1 MAVDDWLCG
10 TATAPVLR
18 IYDWAGEWC
27 SLGYFGSLAEAV
39 ERIDCPQWVRRITGG
54 GVVDHRVDWT
64 YSLVIPKSD
73 PVANLRGGESYRAI
87 HETLAAT
94 LCAEGVDCRLSSGA
108 AVAGEA
114 LCFANPVDHDV
125 VGAAGGKLA
134 GAGQRR
140 SATALLHQ
148 GSVALP
154 AADEASRTRA
164 HALANRL
171 ADGVAMVDLLP
182 DAAWI
187 DQQVRDRYARDDW
200 TARR

>member
-1 MAVDDWLCG
+1 MAVDDWLCDM
-10 TATAPVLR
+10 ATSPVLR
-18 IYDWAGEWC
+18 VYEWAGDWC
-27 SLGYFGSLAEAV
+27 SLGYFGKLAEAM
-39 ERIDCPQWVRRITGG
+39 ERIECRQWVRRITGG

-73 PVANLRGGESYRAI
+73 PVVKLRGAESYRAI
-87 HETLAAT
+87 HAALVAA
-94 LCAEGVDCRLSSGA
+94 LCAEGVACQLSSGA

-125 VGAAGGKLA
+125 VDAAGVKLA

-140 SATALLHQ
+140 SAAALLHQ

-154 AADEASRTRA
+154 ADGEASRARA
-164 HALANRL
+164 HRLANRL
-171 ADGVAMVDLLP
+171 ADEVAMVDLLP

-187 DQQVRDRYARDDW
+187 DRQVRDRYSRDDW